1 MKVTLAIVRANAQS
15 SVIILVRQRMIAAAN
30 DEAAKN
36 AVSHLPHS
44 SNTGGPHMPALPS
57 MKAALLFT
65 THPMP
70 GWNMP
75 QLITAMRLAAMAS
88 IGHQLPPA
96 GSAHASTA
104 MKMLRLIISARTTAR
119 IGPWAC
125 SDGGRHDIAAGV
137 SSLPRVPPS
146 FSPRPSEP
154 HGYPK
159 VSRSAHVRATCTKDR
174 LECTEQPY
182 RGVRRTRPRPNTPKK
197 RAVRG
202 EECAQALV
210 DGRSAEL
217 GPSPLPRHP
226 SVEHHPPQFCPW
238 TGVTDCKYRSFRD
251 YSES

>member
-182 RGVRRTRPRPNTPKK
+182 RGVRRTRPRPNTPK
-197 RAVRG
+197 RALQCGRFG
-202 EECAQALV
+202 EKSAHRLLLLTGALQ
-210 DGRSAEL
+210 RL
-217 GPSPLPRHP
+217 CRHP
-226 SVEHHPPQFCPW
+226 STVDLSVEHPR
-238 TGVTDCKYRSFRD
+238 GGKS
-251 YSES
+251 